1 MLRDNA
7 LSVYEILLWSF
18 FIFPCLSCRLGPSV
32 FLELEFFWGLSDVL
46 LCLHAAVCFHN
57 VPLSG
62 LGPICGGPGFFGCN
76 VWSHVGT
83 ASAAAAEL
91 QQPLHPRH
99 EVNKTQTVIDL
110 LIKMLIWALHCIKM
124 LHSKNVSSRK
134 CIPEIHCNRFTVK
147 MLFG

>member
-1 MLRDNA
+1 MRRDNT

-18 FIFPCLSCRLGPSV
+18 LIFLCLSCRLGPSV

-62 LGPICGGPGFFGCN
+62 LGPICGGPGLFGCN

-83 ASAAAAEL
+83 ASAAAEL

-110 LIKMLIWALHCIKM
+110 LINFLIWTLHCIKM
-124 LHSKNVSSRK
+124 LHSKTYQAENALPKFIV
-134 CIPEIHCNRFTVK
+134 TGLV
-147 MLFG
+147 